1 MALRIPSQNQVLITG
16 RLTRDPEYRSTQK
29 GVSVCFFDIASNR
42 RYKIQSTGEWK
53 EETTYVPVV
62 LWGPI
67 ADRCRD
73 KIKRG
78 TPVYIEGRLSQNEYT
93 NKEGKTVKRLR
104 VVANKIQILEV
115 SDSSEA
121 EEVNDAIIDGEIEEI
136 KTSDADDEI
145 PF

>member
-1 MALRIPSQNQVLITG
+1 MF
-16 RLTRDPEYRSTQK
+16 
-29 GVSVCFFDIASNR
+29 FFDIASNR

-62 LWGPI
+62 LWGPV
-67 ADRCRD
+67 ADKCRD
-73 KIKRG
+73 RIKRG

-115 SDSSEA
+115 SVSSDA
-121 EEVNDAIIDGEIEEI
+121 KEVNDAIIDEEIEEI
-136 KTSDADDEI
+136 KTSDSDDEI

>member
-16 RLTRDPEYRSTQK
+16 RLTRDPEFRSTQK

-42 RYKIQSTGEWK
+42 RYKNQTTGEWK
-53 EETTYVPVV
+53 EETTYVPIV
-62 LWGPI
+62 LWGAA

-78 TPVYIEGRLSQNEYT
+78 TPVYVEGRLSQSEYT
-93 NKEGKTVKRLR
+93 DKDGRTIKRLR
-104 VVANKIQILEV
+104 VIANRIQILEV
-115 SDSSEA
+115 SNSEG
-121 EEVNDAIIDGEIEEI
+121 EVNDAIVDDEIEEV
-136 KTSDADDEI
+136 KTSDEDEI